1 MRHRIIIPLLLFA
14 IISLNLTALAGQ
26 SAMSSG
32 TQAYERGDYA
42 GAIREYAKAGARGQ
56 YIAGLFYY
64 NGSGVSRDMKQAAF
78 WLKKAAEQG
87 HSGASYLLATMYE
100 GGKGFRKDNREA
112 VKWYRNAAVAGNADA
127 ATRLGFMYRDGKGIA
142 KDSKEAVKWFRNAAA
157 RGRVE
162 AQFALGMM
170 LENGHGIKRDT
181 AEAAKWFRIAA
192 SHTLPGA
199 TECGEQLLSCNYAV
213 QYTAWAINSNNS

>member
-1 MRHRIIIPLLLFA
+1 MRHKTIIPLLLFS
-14 IISLNLTALAGQ
+14 IFSLIPITYAGQ
-26 SAMSSG
+26 NYLSSG

-42 GAIREYAKAGARGQ
+42 GAIREYGKAGARGQ

-64 NGSGVSRDMKQAAF
+64 NGSGVSRDMKQAAL

-100 GGKGFRKDNREA
+100 GSKGVRKDNREA
-112 VKWYRNAAVAGNADA
+112 VKWYRNAAVTGNADA

-157 RGRVE
+157 HGRVE

-181 AEAAKWFRIAA
+181 AEAAKLFRITA
-192 SHTLPGA
+192 SHSLPRA
-199 TECGEQLLSCNYAV
+199 TECREQQSSSNYAV
-213 QYTAWAINSNNS
+213 QYTARGY